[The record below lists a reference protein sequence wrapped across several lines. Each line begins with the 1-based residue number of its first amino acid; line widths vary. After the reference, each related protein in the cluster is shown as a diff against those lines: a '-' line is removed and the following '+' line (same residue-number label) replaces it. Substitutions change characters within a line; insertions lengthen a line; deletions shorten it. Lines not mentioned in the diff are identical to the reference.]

1 MSENILLD
9 LRYRGELDPDST
21 NLLNQISIANR
32 KNYNDLITNIS
43 KPNKENIYWW
53 VNEVSTRNTLASPF
67 YHYYCSIHFVN
78 ELIKN
83 SNFKFKKIIVDTKSF
98 KNVID
103 SILKKNNILNCI
115 VVIDNNFK
123 TKFKKL
129 LKKHIGNFHLLLYNT
144 FRIFLAKIFFKKI
157 NVHVDDLVLI
167 DTFIVPGYTS
177 SKRWYGSLWENLS
190 VPLKNKTFFVLTIIK
205 CSIIDLISIF
215 YNLKKTDENYIIKD
229 TYLYLKDLKFAI
241 SYKKEFRKFK
251 LNNLSLCGEDFSL
264 ILWECINNPID
275 IYTIHESLLTY
286 KFINRLK
293 EKSFRIRLAIDW
305 FEGQALDKA
314 WNAGF
319 NNYFPSTKT
328 IGYRA
333 FESYPLYLCSY
344 PIPIESNSRI
354 LPDCFAVQG
363 AKTSESI
370 KEFLPNIKTVLIP
383 AFKAEYVWYDNKYS
397 KREFNNSILV
407 ALPISTEIS
416 ILIIKMIEEISNIIK
431 YKKYNF
437 VVKPHPTNLDNK
449 TINKLFNFLPSNI
462 ILSSEKSFYKLLNI
476 SDMLITE
483 ASSTCLEAISMG
495 KPALIFSQLSGLFLN
510 PVPDEIDKE
519 LYRLCSS
526 KEDLIKNII
535 HFYNL
540 TDSQYSQ
547 FKLKCQKVRSDYFE
561 PVTKKGINKFL
572 ILD

>member
-1 MSENILLD
+1 MLD
-9 LRYRGELDPDST
+9 LRYRGKLDPDST
-21 NLLNQISIANR
+21 KLLNQISIANR
-32 KNYNDLITNIS
+32 KKYNDLITNIS

-67 YHYYCSIHFVN
+67 YHYYCSLHFIN

-83 SNFKFKKIIVDTKSF
+83 SKFNFKKIIVDSKSF

-103 SILKKNNILNCI
+103 YILKKNNILNCN
-115 VVIDNNFK
+115 VVIDNNLK
-123 TKFKKL
+123 TKCKKF
-129 LKKHIGNFHLLLYNT
+129 LKKYIGNFHLLLYNT
-144 FRIFLAKIFFKKI
+144 FKIFIAKIFFKKI
-157 NVHVDDLVLI
+157 NEHGDDLVLI
-167 DTFIVPGYTS
+167 DTFIVPGYTN

-215 YNLKKTDENYIIKD
+215 YNLKKTNENYIIKE
-229 TYLYLKDLKFAI
+229 TYLYFRDLKFAI
-241 SYKKEFRKFK
+241 CYKKEFRKFK
-251 LNNLSLCGEDFSL
+251 LKNLSLCGVDFSL
-264 ILWECINNPID
+264 VLRECINNPID

-293 EKSFRIRLAIDW
+293 EKSFGIRLAIDW

-319 NNYFPSTKT
+319 KNYFPSTKT

-344 PIPIESNSRI
+344 PIPVELSSKI

-370 KEFLPNIKTVLIP
+370 KEFLPNIKTILIP
-383 AFKAEYVWYDNKYS
+383 AFKAEYVWYDNKYN
-397 KREFNNSILV
+397 KEEFNNNILV

-416 ILIIKMIEEISNIIK
+416 ILIIRMIEEISNTIIN
-431 YKKYNF
+431 KKYNF
-437 VVKPHPTNLDNK
+437 IVKPHPTKLEDK

-462 ILSSEKSFYKLLNI
+462 ILSSEKSFYKLLNR

-495 KPALIFSQLSGLFLN
+495 KPALIVSKLSGLFLN
-510 PVPDEIDKE
+510 PVPEEIDKE
-519 LYRLCSS
+519 LYKLCSS
-526 KEDLIKNII
+526 NEDLVKNII

-540 TDSQYSQ
+540 SDSQYSHL
-547 FKLKCQKVRSDYFE
+547 KLKCQKVRSDYFE

-572 ILD
+572 NPD